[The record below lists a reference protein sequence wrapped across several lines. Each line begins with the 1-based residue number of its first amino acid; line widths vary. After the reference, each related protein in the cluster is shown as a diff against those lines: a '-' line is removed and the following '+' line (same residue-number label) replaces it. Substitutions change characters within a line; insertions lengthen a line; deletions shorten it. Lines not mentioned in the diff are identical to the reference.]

1 MAVRVHVFFVLYAF
15 LSLGVAARIE
25 DNEFAEFEE
34 DDSFEEVLRQP
45 DSSQYEEAD
54 FATEDA
60 EDAGAGD
67 SFDEDADFSD
77 IVSSDEDEGDDDDDE
92 AEVEVEEETE
102 EDDVIMEDKDKRF
115 KKGRPEDIE
124 LAQSDVPVSRGIHD
138 YWTEIIIVA
147 GMSVYLLNYLLGRS
161 RNGQIATRW

>member
-1 MAVRVHVFFVLYAF
+1 MFFVLCVF

-34 DDSFEEVLRQP
+34 DDSFEEVLREP
-45 DSSQYEEAD
+45 DSSQQEEAD
-54 FATEDA
+54 FATEDTV
-60 EDAGAGD
+60 DAGD
-67 SFDEDADFSD
+67 TFDEDADFSD
-77 IVSSDEDEGDDDDDE
+77 IVNSEEDEGDDDDDE

-147 GMSVYLLNYLLGRS
+147 GMSVYLLNYLLGRT